1 MEYVVP
7 VLLFA
12 IGFLAALSAAKGWTM
27 KRSGKGLDKL
37 RVEKGAVRLD
47 TLVRKDK

>member
-1 MEYVVP
+1 MEYVIP

-12 IGFLAALSAAKGWTM
+12 VGFLVALSAAKGWTM

-47 TLVRKDK
+47 TLAGKEK